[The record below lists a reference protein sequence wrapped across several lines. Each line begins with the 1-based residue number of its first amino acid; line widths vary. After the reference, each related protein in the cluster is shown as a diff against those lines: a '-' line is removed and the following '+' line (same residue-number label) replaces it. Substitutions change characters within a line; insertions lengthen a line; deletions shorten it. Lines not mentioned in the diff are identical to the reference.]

1 MTGGARRVE
10 QPPADEAGRAG
21 DRELQIGDQ

>member
-1 MTGGARRVE
+1 MTGIACGK
-10 QPPADEAGRAG
+10 QQSPADEPGRAG